1 MTIEKM
7 KEDLKNLEDGLKN
20 VEANITQLTKNSLA
34 TQGAIMYLKGTIAD
48 AEKALKAEEP
58 TVVPTGVEK
67 DNIVDFP
74 AKE

>member
-48 AEKALKAEEP
+48 AEKGEAPKVAEKE
-58 TVVPTGVEK
+58 
-67 DNIVDFP
+67 NIVDFP